1 MIINKYSLECYYLR
15 YKISNQNK
23 ITYNTPYIY
32 LPYPGVF
39 HSKKK
44 KKDTT
49 YSFIY
54 LWSLYDV
61 RKKVILINISN
72 EKGSKI

>member
-23 ITYNTPYIY
+23 ITYNTPYTY
-32 LPYPGVF
+32 LLYP
-39 HSKKK
+39 
-44 KKDTT
+44 DTT
-49 YSFIY
+49 YSIIY
-54 LWSLYDV
+54 LWSLYDM
-61 RKKVILINISN
+61 RKKVILINISS